1 MNFKFEIVSLFF
13 ICYIIIR
20 RACRVYPNKKHLVN
34 FQNNCPQLMTQI
46 VLNCSKVLNCCSK
59 CPQRIISEHQLTI
72 SDYRSLVNLSDF
84 KKNKN
89 RSVEKIR
96 EFWKNWRKNWWKFVH
111 WGNKSFCSFANVVRI
126 KSGTWFCKFKLFR

>member
-1 MNFKFEIVSLFF
+1 
-13 ICYIIIR
+13 
-20 RACRVYPNKKHLVN
+20 
-34 FQNNCPQLMTQI
+34 MTQI

-89 RSVEKIR
+89 RLFNAQLNDNEEILKSSRAEH
-96 EFWKNWRKNWWKFVH
+96 KFQQ
-111 WGNKSFCSFANVVRI
+111 NSNDS
-126 KSGTWFCKFKLFR
+126 